1 MKAFVFVLLT
11 VFIAFPF
18 ERLSKKQ
25 IKEFNDSY
33 AMLKKGYEKGKY
45 TEVNIY
51 GKKTIEDFK
60 IIPLDDRKD
69 IVEQLAPKYAEIIY
83 LLAKAN
89 LHLTLNGKADTLIA
103 CRRALDYDCMTR
115 LADIISG
122 TIEQSGILAKDDPEK
137 AYFQKYRD
145 DAVTIKDSIPALARY
160 EYRRA
165 LDDKEKKRVGEKVA
179 KYAPDVLEE
188 MDSIRKVN
196 AEEAY
201 YRLLNSDD
209 AAAIDSFIK
218 ANPRYEAER
227 IKNLSEHK
235 DAVISDVYLLAKK
248 TGQVEL
254 VEDFLI
260 KYPGSKYET
269 ELKAW
274 LEWLYMKKALRSSGI
289 YESRQYIEKFPQGKY
304 SKEVME
310 HFDKLTRGEA
320 DTPQV
325 PAYK

>member
-1 MKAFVFVLLT
+1 M
-11 VFIAFPF
+11 
-18 ERLSKKQ
+18 
-25 IKEFNDSY
+25 
-33 AMLKKGYEKGKY
+33 
-45 TEVNIY
+45 
-51 GKKTIEDFK
+51 
-60 IIPLDDRKD
+60 
-69 IVEQLAPKYAEIIY
+69 
-83 LLAKAN
+83 
-89 LHLTLNGKADTLIA
+89 
-103 CRRALDYDCMTR
+103 
-115 LADIISG
+115 
-122 TIEQSGILAKDDPEK
+122 
-137 AYFQKYRD
+137 
-145 DAVTIKDSIPALARY
+145 ARY